1 MSAQVYAVLKK
12 IALTVIMAVVTTLI
26 GIFINHL
33 SNALTDN
40 ITNVF
45 PTGKFGSM
53 NGYERQIYENIVNPD
68 RISDRMSTVGGLKDI
83 KEDINANVL
92 MPLRYPQIFFSK
104 DSKIL
109 HPSRGILLHGP
120 PGTGKTMLARVI
132 AAEANVPFISLSLSA
147 LENKYYGESNKL
159 IQATFSLA
167 RKLQPCIV
175 FFDEIDGLMK
185 QRNEMD
191 QAAVY
196 GFKTELLSQIDGMDS
211 KESDSIFIIGTT
223 NNITYLDPAI
233 KRRLPKVYKMQL
245 PTKEERRSILILK
258 LAEEQVSDDILDRVA
273 TNSETMSGSD
283 LAELVRRASA
293 LRLQDQ
299 CKDAHF
305 KSQLEFATCIKD
317 VYPLM
322 GLTLKHFNDALIAM
336 GISID
341 SDEELIENDEDLP
354 PETL

>member
-1 MSAQVYAVLKK
+1 
-12 IALTVIMAVVTTLI
+12 
-26 GIFINHL
+26 
-33 SNALTDN
+33 
-40 ITNVF
+40 
-45 PTGKFGSM
+45 
-53 NGYERQIYENIVNPD
+53 
-68 RISDRMSTVGGLKDI
+68 
-83 KEDINANVL
+83 
-92 MPLRYPQIFFSK
+92 
-104 DSKIL
+104 
-109 HPSRGILLHGP
+109 
-120 PGTGKTMLARVI
+120 
-132 AAEANVPFISLSLSA
+132 
-147 LENKYYGESNKL
+147 
-159 IQATFSLA
+159 
-167 RKLQPCIV
+167 
-175 FFDEIDGLMK
+175 
-185 QRNEMD
+185 
-191 QAAVY
+191 
-196 GFKTELLSQIDGMDS
+196 
-211 KESDSIFIIGTT
+211 
-223 NNITYLDPAI
+223 
-233 KRRLPKVYKMQL
+233 MQL